1 MSGNETFKPVDA
13 SVVPRFAGVATFMRT
28 TVHEISD
35 ELDIGLVGVPFDM
48 GVNYRAGA
56 RHGPAQVREMSR
68 LIRQVHPTSNIKPYE
83 ICKIA
88 DIGDAPVNPL
98 DMLQSIDMIQEH
110 YERIH
115 AAGIVPISIGGDHT
129 VPLPILR
136 AIAKD
141 GPVGIVQ
148 FDAHADTLDELVGTR
163 INHATTFRRGVEEGL
178 IDPKRT
184 IQIGL
189 RGSRFSENDIQWGV
203 DAGMRAMTI
212 DEYEEIGRAA
222 AIEEML
228 RVTGDGPT
236 YITFDIDGLDA
247 VHAMGT
253 GVPEV
258 GGLSVRDAQVILR
271 ALQGKHLVGADICE
285 VAPPFDP
292 SGHTALNAANLM
304 FEMLCVVADSVA
316 SRRS

>member
-1 MSGNETFKPVDA
+1 MSGNDEFKPVDA
-13 SVVPRFAGVATFMRT
+13 AVVPRFAGVATFMRT
-28 TVHEISD
+28 TLREITD

-98 DMLQSIDMIQEH
+98 DMLKSIHMIQEH
-110 YERIH
+110 FERIH

-148 FDAHADTLDELVGTR
+148 FDAHADTLDELVGTK
-163 INHATTFRRGVEEGL
+163 INHATTSG
-178 IDPKRT
+178 
-184 IQIGL
+184 
-189 RGSRFSENDIQWGV
+189 
-203 DAGMRAMTI
+203 
-212 DEYEEIGRAA
+212 AA
-222 AIEEML
+222 SKK
-228 RVTGDGPT
+228 G
-236 YITFDIDGLDA
+236 
-247 VHAMGT
+247 
-253 GVPEV
+253 
-258 GGLSVRDAQVILR
+258 
-271 ALQGKHLVGADICE
+271 
-285 VAPPFDP
+285 
-292 SGHTALNAANLM
+292 
-304 FEMLCVVADSVA
+304 
-316 SRRS
+316 